1 MKTSRIRL
9 AAVAPLTLGVMLAA
23 HAATSGAS
31 DSSAVD
37 QGSPIV
43 AALDAVARQ
52 PAVAYTAHRRL
63 EGALVDKDEQAW
75 MEVETEFTPGRGIS
89 HRIVAEGG
97 SNRIRQRALK
107 RVLEAEAETSRG
119 EEARRA
125 ALSSE
130 NYRYRLIGTPTED
143 ARIELMPRRQDVR
156 LLKGLA
162 VVGTDDGALRRV
174 EGQLAENPSFW
185 VRDVHVQRT
194 YAQVGGATLP
204 VAFESSAH
212 VRMFGEARLRIT
224 IDYATVDGVAI
235 Q

>member
-75 MEVETEFTPGRGIS
+75 MEVETEFRPGRGIS

-194 YAQVGGATLP
+194 YAQVGSATLP

-224 IDYATVDGVAI
+224 IEYATVDGVAI